1 MPLVSLTVTIV
12 IRVMRRLAA
21 SLICLAALGLPSAVH
36 AAEGCAPAGGAGS
49 TPATAAAGDF
59 RFTGGG
65 WGHGA
70 GMSQYGAQGAALLG
84 CDAPTILQT
93 YFPGAVVQSVP
104 LPSAIRVSLA
114 TGATDTPVTAVI
126 GTIPWETCE
135 GGQCTPLPVT
145 LAAGRT
151 WNVQVQPDASWI
163 IRDGPTEVW
172 RGGNRTTILRARLS
186 LTDADNRIVR
196 VGNRFKWGLLEFDSL
211 SEATTTHF
219 VTLDIAPFDRYLYG
233 LDEVPALWP
242 AQALQAQVIAARSYA
257 ALRRDAFDGARAACR
272 CDVYATTQDQVYRGY
287 EKEAEGPDGSYGR
300 RWVDAVNA
308 THSPDLAVGSLLR
321 YQGKTADAYY
331 SSSHGGYSESSKF
344 VFGGEL
350 AYVQPVDDSRWD
362 AASDNPYR
370 TWTATFT
377 ADEVG
382 AALGV
387 GRATSITTPEPR
399 GHACRI
405 GNPTRGYGGL
415 VVEGTAGRRVL
426 SGDEVRRSLAL
437 RSTLFAVNAD
447 QGGGC
452 AAGGPAGGTQG
463 PPEPPPPSPTP
474 SSPPPTSPPPASPSP
489 SPDPVPPEPGAGPTD
504 PVGRI
509 AGTDRVQTAVAASQ
523 NAWASS
529 EEALLA
535 TARGFPDALAAGALA
550 ARLDAPVLLTEPDG
564 LPPEVLQE
572 LRRLRVRQVRILGGV
587 SAISATVERTL
598 RDAGFEIARLE
609 GSERFATAAAVALA
623 AGPSASGE
631 VVLALGTDFADA
643 VAAGALSATP
653 DHPPTL
659 LTARDQLPTATEQAL
674 GQLGART
681 VLVLGGESAISEA
694 VARRLVELG
703 YTVQRLSGPSRFDTS
718 AAVAR
723 AAMVRFG
730 QGTRPVILATGYG
743 YPDALAAGALAA
755 HLGAPLQLVH
765 NTDLEQSPAARDFLR
780 EHAGVFLEGLVVGGP
795 AAVAEQVREQSAR
808 AITG

>member
-1 MPLVSLTVTIV
+1 
-12 IRVMRRLAA
+12 MRRIVA
-21 SLICLAALGLPSAVH
+21 SLACVAVLGLPSAVH

-84 CDAPTILQT
+84 CDAATILQT
-93 YFPGAVVQSVP
+93 YFPGAVVESVP
-104 LPSAIRVSLA
+104 LPPAIRVSLA
-114 TGATDTPVTAVI
+114 TGATDTPVTAVS

-135 GGQCTPLPVT
+135 GGECSDLPVT
-145 LAAGRT
+145 LAEGRT
-151 WNVQVQPDASWI
+151 WNVQVQPDASWV

-172 RGGNRTTILRARLS
+172 RGGNRTTLLRARLS
-186 LTDADNRIVR
+186 LSDADNRIVR

-242 AQALQAQVIAARSYA
+242 GQALQAQVIAARSYA

-308 THSPDLAVGSLLR
+308 THSPDIAVGSLLR
-321 YQGKTADAYY
+321 YQGRTADAYY
-331 SSSHGGYSESSKF
+331 SSSHGGYSESSRF

-350 AYVQPVDDSRWD
+350 PYVQPVDDSRWD

-370 TWTATFT
+370 TWAATFS
-377 ADEVG
+377 ADHVG

-399 GHACRI
+399 GHACRV
-405 GNPTRGYGGL
+405 GNTTRGYGGV
-415 VVEGTAGRRVL
+415 VVEGTAGRRTL
-426 SGDEVRRSLAL
+426 SGDEVRRALGL

-452 AAGGPAGGTQG
+452 PAGGPAGGVEGPRQP
-463 PPEPPPPSPTP
+463 PPEPAPSPPAPSPT
-474 SSPPPTSPPPASPSP
+474 P
-489 SPDPVPPEPGAGPTD
+489 SPDPVPPEPGTGPTD

-509 AGTDRVQTAVAASQ
+509 AGTDRIQTAVAASQ
-523 NAWASS
+523 RAWASS

-550 ARLDAPVLLTEPDG
+550 ARLDAPVLLTEPDT
-564 LPPEVLQE
+564 LPAEVLQE
-572 LRRLRVRQVRILGGV
+572 LRRLGVRRVRILGGV
-587 SAISATVERTL
+587 SAVSATVERSL
-598 RDAGFEIARLE
+598 RDAGFETARLE
-609 GSERFATAAAVALA
+609 GPERFSTARAVALA
-623 AGPSASGE
+623 AGPAASGE
-631 VVLALGTDFADA
+631 VVLALGTDFPDA

-659 LTARDQLPTATEQAL
+659 LTARDQLPAATEQAL

-681 VLVLGGESAISEA
+681 VLVLGGEGAIAEP
-694 VARRLVELG
+694 VERRLAELG

-730 QGTRPVILATGYG
+730 QGTRPVVLATGYG

-755 HLGAPLQLVH
+755 HLGGPLQLVH
-765 NTDLEQSPAARDFLR
+765 NTDLDQSPAARDFLR
-780 EHAGVFLEGLVVGGP
+780 EHAAVFGEGLVVGGP